1 MGAAKTHGPA
11 ADEAWPSPL
20 ERRWPW
26 IVGTALSA
34 LGVGVTGYLT
44 YEHYT
49 SSTTLNCPAGGGMVD
64 CLKVTTS
71 QYAAIHGVPVVVLG
85 LIFFGVMIMLQ
96 SRRAWA
102 QTSPGVR
109 AGRLLWSL
117 AGVGTAIW
125 LVYAELFKLHAICM
139 WCTAVHIISLLLFG
153 LTAFGTAVTGS
164 FPGADTDDQ
173 AAHHLEVDLKAPVG

>member
-1 MGAAKTHGPA
+1 MEAVKTYELG

-26 IVGTALSA
+26 IVGTALSV
-34 LGVGVTGYLT
+34 LGLGVTGYLT

-49 SSTTLNCPAGGGMVD
+49 SSTTLSCPAGGGIVD

-71 QYAAIHGVPVVVLG
+71 QYAAIHGVPVAVLG
-85 LIFFGVMIMLQ
+85 LIFFAVMIAWQTRL
-96 SRRAWA
+96 AWA
-102 QTSPGVR
+102 HASPGVR

-125 LVYAELFKLHAICM
+125 LVYAELFKLHAVCL
-139 WCTAVHIISLLLFG
+139 WCTAVHVIAFLLFG

-164 FPGADTDDQ
+164 FAVADTDD
-173 AAHHLEVDLKAPVG
+173 